1 MNAKLGDKQRL
12 IHILEAIEQI
22 DAFLEDTGYDAWQE
36 NLMLRLAV
44 VKLLENIGEA
54 AALIS
59 EALKDEYP
67 EVEWPV
73 LKGIRNILVH
83 EYFGIDYDVVWQA
96 IENGLPRPNTCSG
109 LSPIR
114 IPGLHASVPQ

>member
-1 MNAKLGDKQRL
+1 
-12 IHILEAIEQI
+12 
-22 DAFLEDTGYDAWQE
+22 
-36 NLMLRLAV
+36 MLRLAV

-59 EALKDEYP
+59 ETLKDAYP
-67 EVEWPV
+67 EVEWAV

-96 IENGLPRPNTCSG
+96 IEKDLPR
-109 LSPIR
+109 
-114 IPGLHASVPQ
+114 LHARIRRILEIGFSD